1 MSDDVKPASTDPLEA
16 ALGISS
22 ASSVLPDPSAG
33 STEPELVSPSD
44 DYELP
49 QTFLPM
55 AERFSDRPDSGEG
68 SGTRLFTKD
77 DPRSKNTKT
86 RKKKV
91 SKRVHVKSILDELG
105 FDPFIVLAH
114 LANNTPE
121 SRAAIGL
128 KSSEVV
134 SPTLRAKC
142 AIELAGYIAPK
153 LKSTELKVDGDKN
166 ASGVRTTVFIPSN
179 GREQEEAMHLN
190 LPDKDLDADT
200 AKLIAAELDEI
211 DREESE

>member
-16 ALGISS
+16 ALGIQSE
-22 ASSVLPDPSAG
+22 ASGNSVEA
-33 STEPELVSPSD
+33 ELVSPAD

-49 QTFLPM
+49 QTFLPVD
-55 AERFSDRPDSGEG
+55 ERFSDRPDSGKG
-68 SGTRLFTKD
+68 SGRRPFTKD
-77 DPRSKNTKT
+77 DPRTKNTKT
-86 RKKKV
+86 RKKKI

-153 LKSTELKVDGDKN
+153 LKSTELKVDGEKN